1 MNPTMM
7 RSSVSRQGSAFVIV
21 AALLLAFVIAALA
34 DADVAGKVAHEPRD
48 MLETSVFLSRFGLSG
63 YMLVLSATMACV
75 AIAVQRRAESTS
87 LATRRGSWPNARSSS
102 SSRSPRRVF
111 SARRSNTLL
120 GRARPRFLGQFGAY
134 HFAGPSF
141 RSGID
146 SFPSGHTT
154 TVFAAA
160 VVFSLFKPSWKAGF
174 FAVAVA
180 IGLARIL
187 AGAHYPSDV
196 LAGAVLGSTVASVLG
211 RSFQEPRPS
220 VRHGHGRQRAGSRR
234 DIGRDGS
241 ESRVVTDPH
250 VTVVVRCSTS
260 PSCRCSTR
268 PAISARSWTRS
279 NARWRASVRSR

>member
-1 MNPTMM
+1 MNATMM

-63 YMLVLSATMACV
+63 YMLVLSAATACV
-75 AIAVQRRAESTS
+75 AIAVQRRADSTR
-87 LATRRGSWPNARSSS
+87 LAGEARLVAERAIFFFVTIATSGLLCQ
-102 SSRSPRRVF
+102 
-111 SARRSNTLL
+111 AIKHLL

-134 HFAGPSF
+134 HFTGPSF

-174 FAVAVA
+174 FGVAVA

-196 LAGAVLGSTVASVLG
+196 LGGAVLGSTVASVLG
-211 RSFQEPRPS
+211 RSFRN
-220 VRHGHGRQRAGSRR
+220 RGLLYGTDKAGSAPA
-234 DIGRDGS
+234 GDGTS
-241 ESRVVTDPH
+241 G
-250 VTVVVRCSTS
+250 VTVMKV
-260 PSCRCSTR
+260 
-268 PAISARSWTRS
+268 
-279 NARWRASVRSR
+279 AS